1 MTSDNVETSS
11 RQTVELLVEIRDG
24 LFTNWKFGFVFD
36 PRLYDLQLLVIELF
50 YFVLWFFMEN

>member
-1 MTSDNVETSS
+1 MIDCINQS
-11 RQTVELLVEIRDG
+11 RQTVELLVETRDG

-36 PRLYDLQLLVIELF
+36 PRLNDLQLLVIELF

>member
-1 MTSDNVETSS
+1 MIDCINQS
-11 RQTVELLVEIRDG
+11 RQTVDLLVEIQDG

-36 PRLYDLQLLVIELF
+36 PRLHDLQLLVIELF

>member
-1 MTSDNVETSS
+1 MIDCINQS
-11 RQTVELLVEIRDG
+11 RQTVELLVETRDG

-36 PRLYDLQLLVIELF
+36 PRLYDLQLPVLELF